1 MGSKISDIA
10 KAMKAAE
17 AKTAR
22 NAGKLKQEAACMVK
36 HRHCTSVAVMDS
48 LPPTCS
54 ELHLHANVN
63 RSSTVDDSGYSHTRW
78 KCMYLLE
85 CTDEDTS
92 VMHIVS

>member
-1 MGSKISDIA
+1 MGSKLSDIA

-63 RSSTVDDSGYSHTRW
+63 HSHTRW
-78 KCMYLLE
+78 KRMYLLE